1 MKLSKQELF
10 ESASIPKAYFAL
22 TIPSVLGKVVM
33 LLYNMAD
40 TWFIAATDDPSLVA
54 GVSLCGPIFMLM
66 LAMGDI
72 FGMGGSSVI
81 SRLFGKGQIKE
92 VGRISSFCFYGA
104 LLGGVLTT
112 IILLGFQAPILMLL
126 GADKDTLPYA
136 AEYYRY
142 IALGAPVIV
151 ASIVPLNLL
160 RSEGMAKASMFGSA
174 LGSVVN
180 IVLDPIFIFTFG
192 MGAAGAAIATVLG
205 NAASLVLYLYFINRK
220 AQVLTVS
227 PKLFTG
233 KRSEIGPVFSI
244 GIPASVN
251 NLMQSF
257 GIALCNRFLLLYG
270 SDKIAAAGI
279 ASKISM
285 ISSMMIVGFAFGAA
299 PLVGYTYGKGN
310 REKLKSIVKFFYK
323 FQFGMSAAVALVLGI
338 LSEPLIAAFMD
349 DPAILS
355 AGTEILRW
363 QLIGMPFMSVVLVS
377 ACIFQA
383 SGKAKAAL
391 ALSLSRQGVIYL
403 IVIIAANALFRYNGV
418 VAAQAVADLL
428 SAGIAMVLFAR
439 GIGSELRGIE
449 NAN

>member
-1 MKLSKQELF
+1 
-10 ESASIPKAYFAL
+10 
-22 TIPSVLGKVVM
+22 
-33 LLYNMAD
+33 
-40 TWFIAATDDPSLVA
+40 
-54 GVSLCGPIFMLM
+54 
-66 LAMGDI
+66 
-72 FGMGGSSVI
+72 
-81 SRLFGKGQIKE
+81 
-92 VGRISSFCFYGA
+92 
-104 LLGGVLTT
+104 
-112 IILLGFQAPILMLL
+112 
-126 GADKDTLPYA
+126 
-136 AEYYRY
+136 
-142 IALGAPVIV
+142 
-151 ASIVPLNLL
+151 
-160 RSEGMAKASMFGSA
+160 MAKASMFGSA

-180 IVLDPIFIFTFG
+180 IILDPIFIFTFG

-227 PKLFTG
+227 PKRFTG

-338 LSEPLIAAFMD
+338 LSEPLIPCRIHAGGSIGLHTHQTSD
-349 DPAILS
+349 DINFILS
-355 AGTEILRW
+355 GT
-363 QLIGMPFMSVVLVS
+363 
-377 ACIFQA
+377 
-383 SGKAKAAL
+383 
-391 ALSLSRQGVIYL
+391 
-403 IVIIAANALFRYNGV
+403 
-418 VAAQAVADLL
+418 
-428 SAGIAMVLFAR
+428 GIAVCDGEEEVLAP
-439 GIGSELRGIE
+439 GICHVCKKGSAHSIINTGSDDLVLLTVVVER
-449 NAN
+449 